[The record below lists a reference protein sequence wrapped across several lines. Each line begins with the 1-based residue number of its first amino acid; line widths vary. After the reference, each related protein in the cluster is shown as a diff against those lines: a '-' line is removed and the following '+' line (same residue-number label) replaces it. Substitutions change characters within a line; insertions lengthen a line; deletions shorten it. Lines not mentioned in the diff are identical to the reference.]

1 VPASTYSRTQELP
14 EHLSLQKSSR
24 YNEEYIAK
32 PAHMGET
39 TTECGEEVAAHFALA
54 PGYRNLNH
62 GMSAPLDDDV
72 DLL

>member
-1 VPASTYSRTQELP
+1 
-14 EHLSLQKSSR
+14 
-24 YNEEYIAK
+24 
-32 PAHMGET
+32 MGET